1 VVYSTLSVRQM
12 NKIGITAGAMNLMHA
27 GHILMLKECKE
38 QCDKLIVALQTDPSI
53 DRPEKHSPVESIEE
67 RKIKIE
73 GCRYVD
79 AVMVY
84 ETEEDLYKLLQT
96 LKPDVRFLGED
107 HRGKPFTGDDL
118 DIPIVFNSR
127 SHSYSSS
134 NLIER
139 ILKQYK
145 N

>member
-1 VVYSTLSVRQM
+1 MS
-12 NKIGITAGAMNLMHA
+12 NNIIGVTAGAMNLLHA

-53 DRPEKHSPVESIEE
+53 DRPEKHKPVESVEE
-67 RKIKIE
+67 RRIKLE
-73 GCRYVD
+73 GCRFVD
-79 AVMVY
+79 LVMVY
-84 ETEEDLYKLLQT
+84 DTEEDLYNLLKT

-107 HRGKPFTGDDL
+107 HKGKSFTGDDL
-118 DIPIVFNSR
+118 DIPIVYNSR
-127 SHSYSSS
+127 NHNYSSS

-139 ILKQYK
+139 ILQLYK